1 MTVTEEAQHR
11 LHTHLEEI
19 MGEQH
24 AAALME
30 WIPDGPLASKADIE
44 ELRTELKQD
53 IDHLREVMDLR
64 FVAVHQRFEM
74 VDQRFETMA
83 TKEMVLDL
91 KAELHREMRT
101 QTYVILGAISAMTG
115 IATAIARMA

>member
-1 MTVTEEAQHR
+1 MTVTEEARHR

-30 WIPDGPLASKADIE
+30 WVPDGPLASKA
-44 ELRTELKQD
+44 D

-64 FVAVHQRFEM
+64 FEAVN
-74 VDQRFETMA
+74 QRFETVNQRFETVA

-91 KAELHREMRT
+91 KAELHREMRVHT
-101 QTYVILGAISAMTG
+101 LVLVGTIVSVNGLLLGA
-115 IATAIARMA
+115 ARIF

>member
-1 MTVTEEAQHR
+1 
-11 LHTHLEEI
+11 
-19 MGEQH
+19 MGEQT

-30 WIPDGPLASKADIE
+30 WIPDGPLASKADI
-44 ELRTELKQD
+44 
-53 IDHLREVMDLR
+53 DHLREVMDLR
-64 FVAVHQRFEM
+64 FEMVDQRFEA